1 MPLNSCHAHGFSHCP
16 SVAVIRRVIWHLEMY
31 DTLTC
36 MFFVIPFCV
45 YRFHWVIILAGVND
59 IGWGASA
66 EEIFHGLRRMYHVSM
81 SV

>member
-1 MPLNSCHAHGFSHCP
+1 MHTVLATAHRLQYPEGSCGTAT
-16 SVAVIRRVIWHLEMY
+16 MY
-31 DTLTC
+31 GTLTC
-36 MFFVIPFCV
+36 MSCVAPSCV

-59 IGWGASA
+59 IGWGAGA